1 MIRTITIT
9 TDSVQGMCE
18 ILRKVHEQLKGNQ
31 DYIDSNIVLSEHND
45 SEEPTVLVWIAENVK
60 EIPTIIL

>member
-18 ILRKVHEQLKGNQ
+18 ILCKVHEQLKGNQ